1 MRQLFG
7 ITYETVT
14 PESAEHGEADSSGVY
29 MDNML
34 FAEAMS
40 YLRNLGAIGCYC
52 EADSYPV
59 STSCPPRWF
68 TFYEV
73 DQDYTTG
80 AVTSYSLHVPH
91 NVTPSSRMRI
101 ARALGC
107 HGLTS
112 RKFIEGV

>member
-1 MRQLFG
+1 MRQLFS

-14 PESAEHGEADSSGVY
+14 PESAEHGEAEAQGFYLEGVS
-29 MDNML
+29 

-68 TFYEV
+68 TFYDV
-73 DQDYTTG
+73 DTNYATG
-80 AVTSYSLHVPH
+80 EATSYALHIPN

-101 ARALGC
+101 ARAVGC
-107 HGLTS
+107 YGMEK
-112 RKFIEGV
+112 R

>member
-7 ITYETVT
+7 ISYEIVT
-14 PESAEHGEADSSGVY
+14 PESAEDGEAADSGVY

-34 FAEAMS
+34 FSEAWS
-40 YLRNLGAIGCYC
+40 YLRNLGAIGCHC
-52 EADSYPV
+52 EADSYPI
-59 STSCPPRWF
+59 SLKHPPRWF

-73 DQDYTTG
+73 SEDYTTG
-80 AVTSYSLHVPH
+80 EVTSYALHVPH

-107 HGLTS
+107 YGLTS
-112 RKFIEGV
+112 RKHIEGA

>member
-1 MRQLFG
+1 MGNSFS

-14 PESAEHGEADSSGVY
+14 EESAEQGEAASSGFYLDRVQT
-29 MDNML
+29 
-34 FAEAMS
+34 FGEAWS
-40 YLRNLGAIGCYC
+40 ILRNLGAIGCHC
-52 EADSYPV
+52 EADSYPL

-73 DQDYTTG
+73 GHNYTTG
-80 AVTSYSLHVPH
+80 EVTSYALHIPD

-107 HGLTS
+107 Y
-112 RKFIEGV
+112 GVKRG